1 MQNHILHGENET
13 LEFGKVISNL
23 IQESL
28 EPHFE
33 FHLQGELGAGKTTLV
48 RGILRSLGWE
58 GSVKSP
64 TYTMCEEYEFN
75 EYLILHIDLYRTE
88 TYEDIEMLDLGRRF
102 DGKKI
107 IFIEWP
113 ENLKKDRDFDLKIE
127 MLHAENSRKI
137 VLIGDTILLNSLKA
151 NK

>member
-1 MQNHILHGENET
+1 MC
-13 LEFGKVISNL
+13 S
-23 IQESL
+23 SD
-28 EPHFE
+28 
-33 FHLQGELGAGKTTLV
+33 LGAGKTTLV

-64 TYTMCEEYEFN
+64 TYTICEEYEFN

-88 TYEDIEMLDLGRRF
+88 TYEDIEILDLGRRF